1 MTAALGPLPIG
12 PFDAAALRAYAQA
25 ARDDNPLHHDAQMA
39 ARAGFGDILV
49 PGMLIMAHIARALAQ
64 APGVARITALSTRF
78 ARPVLPGQALVLRG
92 QRVARTA
99 SGDSIYRLKVTGPE
113 GLVIMA
119 EAEVTHHPEGGT
131 GHA

>member
-1 MTAALGPLPIG
+1 MSAALGPLPIG
-12 PFDAAALRAYAQA
+12 PFDVATVRAYAQA
-25 ARDDNPLHHDAQMA
+25 ARDDNPLHRDARMA

-64 APGVARITALSTRF
+64 APGVAGITALSTRF

-92 QRVARTA
+92 QRVARSVTGA
-99 SGDSIYRLKVTGPE
+99 SIYRLKVTGPE
-113 GLVIMA
+113 GLAIMA
-119 EAEVTHHPEGGT
+119 EAEVTLHSEGGT